1 MVHWHKKTGGEEL
14 DGEARQ
20 SPRRMEAGGKSDSGP
35 IGLEVGDSERQV
47 EASAG
52 AWDREGSASLLCSG
66 VSLLRVHTPALGC
79 WLVPGSHR
87 SLRHPL

>member
-35 IGLEVGDSERQV
+35 IGLEVGDS
-47 EASAG
+47 
-52 AWDREGSASLLCSG
+52 
-66 VSLLRVHTPALGC
+66 
-79 WLVPGSHR
+79 
-87 SLRHPL
+87 